1 MSLIWGVD
9 SSHVQPDVVVNR
21 RGIPTRAQGNYDR
34 ATAAESLG
42 GSKFAFYDWVVQR
55 FGREP
60 RYWGRYLNNVTA
72 ETLDS
77 ARRAR
82 RARRRLPR
90 ARRGDWDVASH
101 RWLESRLATRV
112 TENEIRYIHE
122 RSGGRCK
129 MLLVFNNIEER
140 GCSERGEAGYQRG
153 WADAFN
159 AVFAARQLRVPASV
173 RIYGDVEGWAVSGEW
188 LWGWCDYMDRSEYAS
203 MGGLYG
209 RGRELRVPRGQ
220 TYLQYERT
228 HRRYMRRRLELPRPR
243 EEYPEIAA
251 GRAIAAAG
259 PMQGPRRIPTLSGV
273 RRGPNPA
280 LRRSISSIN
289 SRLYFWTNM
298 PRGECNW
305 QLTAD
310 SHFMGLGP
318 TGAHTVIWQYGPNC
332 HGERLDLNVA
342 TEMGYADMWAA
353 SG

>member
-1 MSLIWGVD
+1 MGRNMPLIWGVD
-9 SSHVQPDVVVNR
+9 SSHVQPDVVVDS
-21 RGIPTRAQGNYDR
+21 RGRPTRAEGNYDR

-42 GSKFAFYDWVVQR
+42 GSKFAFYNWVVQR

-72 ETLDS
+72 DTLDA

-101 RWLESRLATRV
+101 L
-112 TENEIRYIHE
+112 
-122 RSGGRCK
+122 
-129 MLLVFNNIEER
+129 
-140 GCSERGEAGYQRG
+140 
-153 WADAFN
+153 
-159 AVFAARQLRVPASV
+159 
-173 RIYGDVEGWAVSGEW
+173 
-188 LWGWCDYMDRSEYAS
+188 
-203 MGGLYG
+203 
-209 RGRELRVPRGQ
+209 
-220 TYLQYERT
+220 
-228 HRRYMRRRLELPRPR
+228 
-243 EEYPEIAA
+243 
-251 GRAIAAAG
+251 
-259 PMQGPRRIPTLSGV
+259 
-273 RRGPNPA
+273 
-280 LRRSISSIN
+280 
-289 SRLYFWTNM
+289 WTNM

-342 TEMGYADMWAA
+342 TEMGYADMWAR